1 MLFKIVL
8 FIFVNILINKSKIY
22 ILFIFRNYNIDYWII
37 DKDYSW
43 KLFFLIFVKKE

>member
-1 MLFKIVL
+1 MLFIIVL
-8 FIFVNILINKSKIY
+8 FIVNILIKKVKY
-22 ILFIFRNYNIDYWII
+22 VFYLFVEIIDYWII